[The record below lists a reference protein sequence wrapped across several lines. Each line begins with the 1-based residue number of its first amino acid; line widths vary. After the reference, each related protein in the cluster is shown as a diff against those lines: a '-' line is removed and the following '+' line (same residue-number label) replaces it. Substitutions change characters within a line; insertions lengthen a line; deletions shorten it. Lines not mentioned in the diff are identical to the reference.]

1 MFNSADLDVL
11 PRHRVD
17 GELAEP
23 KLLMPLLPMALVNG
37 AAGIATGFST
47 NIWPHA
53 PTDLI
58 AATTAILDN
67 RAVGKLVP
75 SFRCWDGNVSVFDG
89 GFSTTGK
96 HTVLGDVSIKVKTLP
111 VGVFPNAFQS
121 KLQKLKGK
129 GMVKNFDISY
139 LESGPQFAVTFTN
152 KTSGA
157 AMCKNLGLVKTHSTK
172 NLHLLDKTGVLK
184 KYANTE
190 AILQEYVELKL
201 QITGRRIKHQ
211 IRAVQEE
218 LAQLGAV
225 QRFIQLFL
233 DGNIVFKAKSASE
246 IDAQLSTH
254 ALLEHKQ
261 KLLSLPIRR
270 LTQIEIEKAAA
281 KQRSLEK
288 TLAALQTT
296 TPKKTY
302 KRELKL
308 LHDFIKPSKKRKS
321 NDGNKHAKKC
331 KK

>member
-1 MFNSADLDVL
+1 M
-11 PRHRVD
+11 
-17 GELAEP
+17 
-23 KLLMPLLPMALVNG
+23 
-37 AAGIATGFST
+37 
-47 NIWPHA
+47 
-53 PTDLI
+53 
-58 AATTAILDN
+58 
-67 RAVGKLVP
+67 
-75 SFRCWDGNVSVFDG
+75 
-89 GFSTTGK
+89 
-96 HTVLGDVSIKVKTLP
+96 
-111 VGVFPNAFQS
+111 
-121 KLQKLKGK
+121 
-129 GMVKNFDISY
+129 
-139 LESGPQFAVTFTN
+139 
-152 KTSGA
+152 
-157 AMCKNLGLVKTHSTK
+157 
-172 NLHLLDKTGVLK
+172 
-184 KYANTE
+184 
-190 AILQEYVELKL
+190 KL

-288 TLAALQTT
+288 TLAALQAT

-308 LHDFIKPSKKRKS
+308 LHDFIMPSKKRK
-321 NDGNKHAKKC
+321 GIEAARKTKKC
-331 KK
+331 KKVA